1 MMREREREKKRGATR
16 GGGGVNVIIKITLS
30 MKEGRESARRVPIK
44 IFISI
49 VETNSSFERRQV

>member
-1 MMREREREKKRGATR
+1 MRERERVGEARR
-16 GGGGVNVIIKITLS
+16 RGVNVIIKITLS
-30 MKEGRESARRVPIK
+30 MKEEESARRVPIK

>member
-1 MMREREREKKRGATR
+1 MREREREKKRGATR

>member
-1 MMREREREKKRGATR
+1 M
-16 GGGGVNVIIKITLS
+16 IIKITLS